1 MFDQVFAKTSAVL
14 ACVGFSIV
22 LSGASPAVAQDG
34 NQIRA
39 ERYVPTIWV
48 DPDGCEHWVMDDG
61 AEGYMTTHMTP
72 DGKPV
77 CRRGQLCGMMP
88 TDQFFP
94 TNGSTVN
101 AAGRKRLQ
109 EWFQS
114 VMPGTR
120 SFVVAGHTDSRA
132 SDEYNMALSQR
143 RADAVAQIGRSVGAR
158 IKDVR
163 AYGERSPRV
172 PNRGAANL
180 AQNRRVE
187 IYCIRR

>member
-1 MFDQVFAKTSAVL
+1 VLKRILGKASAAL
-14 ACVGFSIV
+14 ACAVIAVSLAGVS
-22 LSGASPAVAQDG
+22 SAVAQDE
-34 NQIRA
+34 NPIRV

-77 CRRGQLCGMMP
+77 CRRGRLCGMMP

-94 TNGSTVN
+94 TNQHGIN

-109 EWFQS
+109 EWFQKT
-114 VMPGTR
+114 MPGTR
-120 SFVVAGHTDSRA
+120 AFVIAGHTDSRA

-143 RADAVAQIGRSVGAR
+143 RADAVARVARSVGAR
-158 IKDVR
+158 IDDVR

-172 PNRGAANL
+172 PNRGAANM

-187 IYCIRR
+187 IYCISR